1 MQFPSFSLEGKI
13 ALVTGGSG
21 GLGSAGAL
29 AFANA
34 GADIAVAARRAEKCE
49 HVAEA
54 IRAMGRRALAVT
66 VDVTKKSS
74 VVAMVEQV
82 LKEFGRIDILFNNA
96 GVTSP
101 KSVAAIEE
109 ADWHRIMDVSATG
122 TFLCSQAVAPHMI
135 ASGGGRI
142 INMGSILSGLGM
154 ANRAPYCAAKA
165 AVANLTRAMAAEFGG
180 HGVTVNAI
188 APTVIV
194 TDLNRELIKTQPELY
209 KAVLD
214 RIPVGRLGEADDI
227 LGALVFLA
235 SPAAAFVNG
244 QILHVDGGHTAT

>member
-1 MQFPSFSLEGKI
+1 VEFPSFSLAGKV

-21 GLGSAGAL
+21 GLGLAGAL
-29 AFANA
+29 ALANA

-49 HVAEA
+49 DVAETV
-54 IRAMGRRALAVT
+54 RAMGRHAVAVT
-66 VDVTKKSS
+66 VDVTDKSS
-74 VVAMVEQV
+74 VVAMVERV
-82 LKEFGRIDILFNNA
+82 LRDFGRIDILFNNA
-96 GVTSP
+96 GVTAP
-101 KSVAAIEE
+101 KSIAAVDE
-109 ADWHRIMDVSATG
+109 AEWHRVMDVSATG
-122 TFLCSQAVAPHMI
+122 TFLCSQAVAPRMI
-135 ASGGGRI
+135 AAGGGRI

-165 AVANLTRAMAAEFGG
+165 AVANLTRAMAAELGR

-209 KAVLD
+209 RAVLD
-214 RIPVGRLGEADDI
+214 RIPIGRLGEPDDI

-235 SPAAAFVNG
+235 SPAAAYVNG
-244 QILHVDGGHTAT
+244 LILHIDGGYTAT